1 MNHPYEDMLS
11 LPRPVSTAHPPMP
24 LIDRAAQFSPFAALS
39 GYEAAIREAARL
51 TEPAVEL
58 AEDAAAAL
66 DEKLRLLTERLAQ
79 RPLVTVT
86 WFEPDAKKEGGAFR
100 VFTGR
105 LRRVDRAGGLLLF
118 EGGRRL
124 PLAAVR
130 GLESEIFPDFL

>member
-1 MNHPYEDMLS
+1 MSRYDDMLD
-11 LPRPVSTAHPPMP
+11 LPRPAMSRAKP
-24 LIDRAAQFSPFAALS
+24 LTGLERAAQFSPFAALS

-66 DEKLRLLTERLAQ
+66 DPAFTVGSQLRETLRL
-79 RPLVTVT
+79 VT
-86 WFEPDAKKEGGAFR
+86 WFEPDARKEGGALR

-105 LRRVDRAGGLLLF
+105 LRRVDETAGLLIF
-118 EGGRRL
+118 EDGQRL

-130 GLESEIFPDFL
+130 ALESEVFPEFL

>member
-1 MNHPYEDMLS
+1 MGRYDDIID
-11 LPRPVSTAHPPMP
+11 LPRPVCRRAKP
-24 LIDRAAQFSPFAALS
+24 LTGPERAAQFSPFAALA

-66 DEKLRLLTERLAQ
+66 DEKLRLLVEHLPR
-79 RPLVTVT
+79 RPAVTVT
-86 WFEPDAKKEGGAFR
+86 WFEPDERKEGGASR

-105 LRRVDRAGGLLLF
+105 LRRVDEAAGLLIF
-118 EGGRRL
+118 EDGRRL

-130 GLESEIFPDFL
+130 GLESDVFPEFL

>member
-1 MNHPYEDMLS
+1 MNGPYDEILHLPHPTS
-11 LPRPVSTAHPPMP
+11 KKHPRMSMA
-24 LIDRAAQFSPFAALS
+24 DRAAQFSPFAALA

-66 DEKLRLLTERLAQ
+66 DEKLRLLTERLAR
-79 RPLVTVT
+79 RPQVTVT

-105 LRRVDRAGGLLLF
+105 LRRVDEAAGLLLF
-118 EGGRRL
+118 EGGQRL

-130 GLESEIFPDFL
+130 GLESEVFPEFL

>member
-1 MNHPYEDMLS
+1 MGRYDDMLD
-11 LPRPVSTAHPPMP
+11 LPRPAMP
-24 LIDRAAQFSPFAALS
+24 RAKPLTGAERAAQFSPFAALA

-51 TEPAVEL
+51 TEPAVKL

-79 RPLVTVT
+79 RPQVTVT